1 MFLSKS
7 FFIDSHHT
15 SVISFGV
22 FMSLEF
28 LHGCTVG
35 IKKLLQK
42 KNFRKG
48 NMKCKTV
55 SSGMLK
61 LPLFVEIRIMLRSHM
76 SKIIRGGG
84 TNNAA

>member
-1 MFLSKS
+1 
-7 FFIDSHHT
+7 
-15 SVISFGV
+15 
-22 FMSLEF
+22 MSLEF